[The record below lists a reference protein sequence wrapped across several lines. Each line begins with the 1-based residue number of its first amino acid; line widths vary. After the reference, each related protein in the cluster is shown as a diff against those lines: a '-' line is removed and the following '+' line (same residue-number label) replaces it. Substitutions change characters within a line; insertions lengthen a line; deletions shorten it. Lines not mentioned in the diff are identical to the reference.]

1 MKAHCL
7 FEQSGTF
14 KNEFIKLGISAED
27 YDIQNEFGET
37 DHIVDLFAE
46 IDKAYNGEKS
56 IFDGFAKD
64 DIILAFFP
72 CTRFQE
78 CNFLLFRGEQ
88 YQQKKWSDEKKL
100 EYSMSL
106 HDELHTMY
114 MKLARLFTV
123 CLRGGYKLIVEN
135 PYTQPHYLTS
145 YFPIKPRI
153 IDKDRTVNGDY
164 FKKPTQYWFINTEPK
179 ENIILEP
186 IDYVETT
193 TVENARKLNRDL
205 STQTNR
211 SLINPQYARRFIL
224 QHILEDTQ

>member
-1 MKAHCL
+1 
-7 FEQSGTF
+7 
-14 KNEFIKLGISAED
+14 
-27 YDIQNEFGET
+27 
-37 DHIVDLFAE
+37 
-46 IDKAYNGEKS
+46 
-56 IFDGFAKD
+56 
-64 DIILAFFP
+64 
-72 CTRFQE
+72 
-78 CNFLLFRGEQ
+78 
-88 YQQKKWSDEKKL
+88 
-100 EYSMSL
+100 
-106 HDELHTMY
+106 MY

-153 IDKDRTVNGDY
+153 IDKDRRVNGDY
-164 FKKPTQYWFINTEPK
+164 FKKPTQYWFINIEPK
-179 ENIILEP
+179 ENILLEP

-193 TVENARKLNRDL
+193 TVENAKKLNRDL